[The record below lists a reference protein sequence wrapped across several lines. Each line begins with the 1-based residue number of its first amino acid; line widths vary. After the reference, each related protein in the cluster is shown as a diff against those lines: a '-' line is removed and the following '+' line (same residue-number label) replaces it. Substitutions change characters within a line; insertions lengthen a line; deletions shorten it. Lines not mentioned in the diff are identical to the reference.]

1 MTQTEYFPTH
11 KPYTFAIATANAQA
25 KIAKEYVFPT
35 LKIGCKNKNEM
46 TTMYINHWAI
56 SGYTKV
62 RAFK

>member
-11 KPYTFAIATANAQA
+11 KPHTFAIATANTQA

-35 LKIGCKNKNEM
+35 LKIGWENKNEM

-56 SGYTKV
+56 SDYIKV
-62 RAFK
+62 SAFK